1 MGHELMKTILILFL
15 ITVNFYCNYERK
27 NEIVI
32 TREYILLNNSI
43 PKSLV
48 ISLVDSITWIERK
61 PKYYKEKLSILYKC
75 SDSVKR
81 GDKIFLNQRNNCKWI
96 SIPVSRRYTVQF
108 KDKEHLLFP
117 FDLNKNEWYV
127 LRVADT
133 QSEVLFS
140 WNGSEMETFDVERP
154 TNF

>member
-1 MGHELMKTILILFL
+1 M
-15 ITVNFYCNYERK
+15 
-27 NEIVI
+27 
-32 TREYILLNNSI
+32 
-43 PKSLV
+43 

-81 GDKIFLNQRNNCKWI
+81 GDKIFLNQPNNCKWI